1 MLALINNRSG
11 TADGR
16 KTAVNR
22 KNITLLGL
30 FALMTAAAVALS
42 LCMGR
47 YRVHPAD
54 LVRLVAGLPAADRM
68 AANVIFGIRLPRVLM
83 ALVVGAGLAVA
94 GVSLQAMFGNPL
106 VSSHILGVSASA
118 GFGAA
123 LGILLSG
130 PFWVIQGGA
139 VLFGF
144 AGMGIAYFMG
154 TRRGRTGI
162 LMLVL
167 SGIIVAAVFE
177 ALTSLVKYLADPEEK
192 LPAITYWL
200 MGSLSSVSVKD
211 LFTGAPAI
219 LAGVALLW
227 VLRWQLNVISL
238 REDEAVSLGLNL
250 KRLRLVIIV
259 ATTVITAVTVSVC
272 GIISFV
278 GLAVPHFA
286 RMLVGNDNRL
296 VVPASVFLGGAFVVL
311 MDTAARTISS
321 AEIPLSILTAIIGAP
336 FFGIL
341 LRKTG
346 GGWHD

>member
-1 MLALINNRSG
+1 M
-11 TADGR
+11 TDD
-16 KTAVNR
+16 K
-22 KNITLLGL
+22 KNLTLQGL
-30 FALMTAAAVALS
+30 FILMGIGALVLS

-47 YRVHPAD
+47 YRIHLYDVF
-54 LVRLVAGLPAADRM
+54 RLFAGLPAADKM
-68 AANVIFGIRLPRVLM
+68 AASVIFSIRLPRVIM
-83 ALVVGAGLAVA
+83 AFIVGAGLSAA

-130 PFWVIQGGA
+130 RFWVIQGSA

-144 AGMGIAYFMG
+144 AGMGIAYYMG

-177 ALTSLVKYLADPEEK
+177 ALTSLVKYVADPEEK

-200 MGSLSSVSVKD
+200 MGSLSSVAAKD
-211 LFTGAPAI
+211 IFTAVPAI
-219 LAGVALLW
+219 LASILVLW

-238 REDEAVSLGLNL
+238 REDEALSLGLNL
-250 KRLRLVIIV
+250 KRLRRIIIV
-259 ATTVITAVTVSVC
+259 TTTVIAAVTVSVC

-286 RMLVGNDNRL
+286 RMLVGNDNRQ
-296 VVPASVFLGGAFVVL
+296 VIPASVFLGGVFVVL
-311 MDTAARTISS
+311 MDTAARCISS

-341 LRKTG
+341 LRRTG
-346 GGWHD
+346 GSWNG

>member
-1 MLALINNRSG
+1 
-11 TADGR
+11 
-16 KTAVNR
+16 V
-22 KNITLLGL
+22 
-30 FALMTAAAVALS
+30 
-42 LCMGR
+42 GR
-47 YRVHPAD
+47 YRIGLED
-54 LVRLVAGLPAADRM
+54 LFRLFLGLPAVDKM
-68 AANVIFGIRLPRVLM
+68 AANVVFGIRFPRIIM
-83 ALVVGAGLAVA
+83 AFTVGAGLSAA
-94 GVSLQAMFGNPL
+94 GISLQAMFGNPL

-123 LGILLSG
+123 LGILFFSR
-130 PFWVIQGGA
+130 FWMIQGAA

-144 AGMGIAYFMG
+144 AGMGMAYYMG

-177 ALTSLVKYLADPEEK
+177 ALTSLVKYMADPEEK

-200 MGSLSSVSVKD
+200 MGSLSSVEVKD
-211 LFTGAPAI
+211 LFTAAPVI
-219 LAGVALLW
+219 LASIVILW

-250 KRLRLVIIV
+250 KRLRRIIIV
-259 ATTVITAVTVSVC
+259 TTTIIAAVTVSVC

-286 RMLVGNDNRL
+286 RMLVGNDNRQ
-296 VVPASVFLGGAFVVL
+296 VIPASVFLGGIFVVL
-311 MDTAARTISS
+311 MDTAARSMSS

-341 LRKTG
+341 LRRTG
-346 GGWHD
+346 GSWND

>member
-1 MLALINNRSG
+1 MVLHGDKKSLMFQ
-11 TADGR
+11 
-16 KTAVNR
+16 
-22 KNITLLGL
+22 LL
-30 FALMTAAAVALS
+30 FAFMVVGALLLS

-47 YRVHPAD
+47 YRI
-54 LVRLVAGLPAADRM
+54 RLYDVLRLFSGLEAQDKM
-68 AANVIFGIRLPRVLM
+68 AVNVIFGIRLPRVIM
-83 ALVVGAGLAVA
+83 AFIVGAGLAVA

-130 PFWVIQGGA
+130 SFLLIQGIA

-162 LMLVL
+162 LTLVL

-177 ALTSLVKYLADPEEK
+177 ALTSFVKYVADPEEK

-200 MGSLSSVSVKD
+200 MGSLSSVSARDV
-211 LFTGAPAI
+211 FTGAPAI
-219 LAGVALLW
+219 LAGIVILW
-227 VLRWQLNVISL
+227 GLRWQLNVISL
-238 REDEAVSLGLNL
+238 REDEAVSLGLNV
-250 KRLRLVIIV
+250 KRIRIIIV
-259 ATTVITAVTVSVC
+259 IAATVITAVTVSVC

-286 RMLVGNDNRL
+286 RMLVGNDNRQ
-296 VVPASVFLGGAFVVL
+296 VVPASIFLGGVFVVL

-321 AEIPLSILTAIIGAP
+321 AEIPLSILTAVAGAP
-336 FFGIL
+336 FFGVL

-346 GGWHD
+346 GSWND

>member
-1 MLALINNRSG
+1 MTG
-11 TADGR
+11 
-16 KTAVNR
+16 NR
-22 KNITLLGL
+22 KILTLQGL
-30 FALMTAAAVALS
+30 FVLMAIGAVVLS
-42 LCMGR
+42 LCLGR
-47 YRVHPAD
+47 YRIYPDDVF
-54 LVRLVAGLPAADRM
+54 RLFAGVPAADNM
-68 AANVIFGIRLPRVLM
+68 AANVVFGIRLPRVIM
-83 ALVVGAGLAVA
+83 AFIVGAGLSAA

-130 PFWVIQGGA
+130 RFWVIQGTA
-139 VLFGF
+139 ILFGF
-144 AGMGIAYFMG
+144 GGMGIAYYMG

-177 ALTSLVKYLADPEEK
+177 ALTSLVKYVADPEEK

-200 MGSLSSVSVKD
+200 MGSLSSVAVKD
-211 LFTGAPAI
+211 IFTAGPAI
-219 LAGVALLW
+219 LAGTLILW
-227 VLRWQLNVISL
+227 FLRWQLNVISL

-250 KRLRLVIIV
+250 KRLRRIIIV
-259 ATTVITAVTVSVC
+259 ATTVIAAVTVSVC

-286 RMLVGNDNRL
+286 RMLVGNDNRQ
-296 VVPASVFLGGAFVVL
+296 VIPASIFLGGVFVVL
-311 MDTAARTISS
+311 MDTAARCISS

-341 LRKTG
+341 LRRTG
-346 GGWHD
+346 GSWNG

>member
-1 MLALINNRSG
+1 MVK
-11 TADGR
+11 D
-16 KTAVNR
+16 R
-22 KNITLLGL
+22 KNLMLQGL
-30 FALMTAAAVALS
+30 FVLMVIGAAILS
-42 LCMGR
+42 LCIGR
-47 YRVHPAD
+47 YRVHVYD
-54 LVRLVAGLPAADRM
+54 VFRLFAGLPAADKM
-68 AANVIFGIRLPRVLM
+68 AANVVFGIRLPRVIM
-83 ALVVGAGLAVA
+83 ALVVGAGLASA

-123 LGILLSG
+123 LGILLLG
-130 PFWVIQGGA
+130 RFWMIQTVA
-139 VLFGF
+139 ILFGF

-177 ALTSLVKYLADPEEK
+177 ALTSLVKYVADTEEK

-200 MGSLSSVSVKD
+200 MGSLSSVGIRDV
-211 LFTGAPAI
+211 FTGAPAI
-219 LAGVALLW
+219 LAGIVILW
-227 VLRWQLNVISL
+227 VLRWQLNVVSL

-250 KRLRLVIIV
+250 KRLRFIIIIT
-259 ATTVITAVTVSVC
+259 TTVITAITVSVC

-286 RMLVGNDNRL
+286 RMLVGTDNRQ
-296 VVPASVFLGGAFVVL
+296 VVPASVFLGGVFVVL
-311 MDTAARTISS
+311 MDTAARSISS

-346 GGWHD
+346 GSWND

>member
-1 MLALINNRSG
+1 MFQGAFVL
-11 TADGR
+11 
-16 KTAVNR
+16 
-22 KNITLLGL
+22 
-30 FALMTAAAVALS
+30 AAAGAVMLS
-42 LCMGR
+42 LCVGR
-47 YRVHPAD
+47 YRIGPED
-54 LVRLVAGLPAADRM
+54 LFRLFFGLPAADHM
-68 AANVIFGIRLPRVLM
+68 AANVVFGIRLPRIVM
-83 ALVVGAGLAVA
+83 AFVVGAGLSAA

-123 LGILLSG
+123 LGILLFG
-130 PFWVIQGGA
+130 RFWMVQGIA

-144 AGMGIAYFMG
+144 AGMGMAYYMG

-177 ALTSLVKYLADPEEK
+177 ALTSLVKYVADPEEK

-200 MGSLSSVSVKD
+200 MGSLSSVAAKD

-219 LAGVALLW
+219 LASIVVLW
-227 VLRWQLNVISL
+227 VLRWHLNVISL

-250 KRLRLVIIV
+250 RTLRRVIIV
-259 ATTVITAVTVSVC
+259 ATTVIAAVTVSVC

-286 RMLVGNDNRL
+286 RMLVGNDNRQ
-296 VVPASVFLGGAFVVL
+296 VIPASVFLGGIFVVL
-311 MDTAARTISS
+311 MDTAARSISS

-341 LRKTG
+341 LRRTG
-346 GGWHD
+346 GSWND

>member
-1 MLALINNRSG
+1 MTGDRKNLMLQGLFVLMVI
-11 TADGR
+11 
-16 KTAVNR
+16 TAV
-22 KNITLLGL
+22 
-30 FALMTAAAVALS
+30 VLS
-42 LCMGR
+42 LCIGR
-47 YRVHPAD
+47 YKIHIYDV
-54 LVRLVAGLPAADRM
+54 LRLFSGLPAADKM
-68 AANVIFGIRLPRVLM
+68 AANVIFGIRLPRVIM
-83 ALVVGAGLAVA
+83 ALVVGAGLAAA

-130 PFWVIQGGA
+130 RFWMIQGIA
-139 VLFGF
+139 ILFGF

-177 ALTSLVKYLADPEEK
+177 ALTSLVKYVADPEEK

-200 MGSLSSVSVKD
+200 MGSLSSVTPRD
-211 LFTGAPAI
+211 LVTGAPAI
-219 LAGVALLW
+219 LAGVMILW

-238 REDEAVSLGLNL
+238 REDEAISLGLNL
-250 KRLRLVIIV
+250 KRLRLIIIV
-259 ATTVITAVTVSVC
+259 TTTVITAVTVSVC

-286 RMLVGNDNRL
+286 RMLVGNDNRQ
-296 VVPASVFLGGAFVVL
+296 VVPASVFLGGVFVVL
-311 MDTAARTISS
+311 MDTAARSISS

-336 FFGIL
+336 FFGVL

-346 GGWHD
+346 GSWND

>member
-1 MLALINNRSG
+1 
-11 TADGR
+11 
-16 KTAVNR
+16 
-22 KNITLLGL
+22 
-30 FALMTAAAVALS
+30 MTPS
-42 LCMGR
+42 
-47 YRVHPAD
+47 
-54 LVRLVAGLPAADRM
+54 
-68 AANVIFGIRLPRVLM
+68 VIFGIRLPRIIM
-83 ALVVGAGLAVA
+83 ALVVGAGLSAA

-130 PFWVIQGGA
+130 RFWVIQGIA

-144 AGMGIAYFMG
+144 AGMGIAYVMG

-177 ALTSLVKYLADPEEK
+177 ALTSLVKYVADPEEK

-200 MGSLSSVSVKD
+200 MGSLSSATVKD
-211 LFTGAPAI
+211 LVTAAPAI
-219 LAGVALLW
+219 LAGIMILW
-227 VLRWQLNVISL
+227 ILRWQLNVISL
-238 REDEAVSLGLNL
+238 GEEDAVSLGLNL
-250 KRLRLVIIV
+250 KRLRLIIIL
-259 ATTVITAVTVSVC
+259 AATVITAVTVSVC

-286 RMLVGNDNRL
+286 RMLVGNDNRQ
-296 VVPASVFLGGAFVVL
+296 VVPASVFLGGGFVVL
-311 MDTAARTISS
+311 MDTAARSISS
-321 AEIPLSILTAIIGAP
+321 AEIPLSILTAVIGAP

-346 GGWHD
+346 GSWND

>member
-1 MLALINNRSG
+1 MLQ
-11 TADGR
+11 
-16 KTAVNR
+16 
-22 KNITLLGL
+22 GL
-30 FALMTAAAVALS
+30 FALMAVTAVMLS
-42 LCMGR
+42 LCIGR
-47 YRVHPAD
+47 YRIHIFDV
-54 LVRLVAGLPAADRM
+54 LRLFSGLPAGDKM
-68 AANVIFGIRLPRVLM
+68 AANVIFGIRLPRIIM
-83 ALVVGAGLAVA
+83 ALIVGAGLSAA

-123 LGILLSG
+123 LGILLFG
-130 PFWVIQGGA
+130 RFWMIQGIA

-177 ALTSLVKYLADPEEK
+177 ALTSLVKYVADPEEK

-200 MGSLSSVSVKD
+200 MGSLSSVAVKD
-211 LFTGAPAI
+211 LFTAAPAI
-219 LAGVALLW
+219 LAGIMILW
-227 VLRWQLNVISL
+227 VLRWHLNVISL

-250 KRLRLVIIV
+250 KRLRLIIIA

-286 RMLVGNDNRL
+286 RMLVGNDNRQ
-296 VVPASVFLGGAFVVL
+296 VVPASIFLGGVFVVL
-311 MDTAARTISS
+311 MDTAARSISS
-321 AEIPLSILTAIIGAP
+321 AEIPLSILTAVIGAP

-341 LRKTG
+341 LRRTG
-346 GGWHD
+346 GSWND

>member
-1 MLALINNRSG
+1 MLQGLFVLTMI
-11 TADGR
+11 
-16 KTAVNR
+16 TAV
-22 KNITLLGL
+22 
-30 FALMTAAAVALS
+30 MLS
-42 LCMGR
+42 LCIGR
-47 YRVHPAD
+47 YKIHMAD
-54 LVRLVAGLPAADRM
+54 VVRLFSGLPAADKM
-68 AANVIFGIRLPRVLM
+68 TANVILSIRLPRVIM
-83 ALVVGAGLAVA
+83 AFIVGAGLSAA

-130 PFWVIQGGA
+130 RFWLIQGVA

-154 TRRGRTGI
+154 TRRGRNSGI

-177 ALTSLVKYLADPEEK
+177 ALTSLVKYVADPEEK

-200 MGSLSSVSVKD
+200 MGSLSSVAVKD
-211 LFTGAPAI
+211 LVTAGPVI
-219 LAGVALLW
+219 LAGIITLW
-227 VLRWQLNVISL
+227 ILRWHLNVISL

-250 KRLRLVIIV
+250 KRLRLIIIV

-286 RMLVGNDNRL
+286 RMLVGTDNRQ
-296 VVPASVFLGGAFVVL
+296 VVPASVFLGGVFVVL
-311 MDTAARTISS
+311 MDTAARSISS

-346 GGWHD
+346 GSWND

>member
-1 MLALINNRSG
+1 MTG
-11 TADGR
+11 
-16 KTAVNR
+16 NR
-22 KNITLLGL
+22 KNLTLQAL
-30 FALMTAAAVALS
+30 FILMGISAVLLS
-42 LCMGR
+42 LCIGR
-47 YRVHPAD
+47 YRIHLEDVF
-54 LVRLVAGLPAADRM
+54 RLFFGFPAADNR
-68 AANVIFGIRLPRVLM
+68 AASVIFNIRLPRILM
-83 ALVVGAGLAVA
+83 AFIVGAGLSTA
-94 GVSLQAMFGNPL
+94 GVSLQALFGNPL

-123 LGILLSG
+123 LGILLFG
-130 PFWVIQGGA
+130 RFWIIQGIA

-154 TRRGRTGI
+154 TRRGRAGV

-177 ALTSLVKYLADPEEK
+177 ALTSLVKYVADPEEK

-200 MGSLSSVSVKD
+200 MGSLSSVTPRD
-211 LFTGAPAI
+211 LFTGGPAI
-219 LAGVALLW
+219 LAGVVILW

-238 REDEAVSLGLNL
+238 REDEAISLGLNL
-250 KRLRLVIIV
+250 KRLRLIIIV
-259 ATTVITAVTVSVC
+259 TTTVIAAVTVSVC

-286 RMLVGNDNRL
+286 RMLVGNDNRQ
-296 VVPASVFLGGAFVVL
+296 VIPAGVFLGGLFVVL
-311 MDTAARTISS
+311 MDTAARSVSS

-341 LRKTG
+341 LRRTG
-346 GGWHD
+346 GSWNG

>member
-1 MLALINNRSG
+1 M
-11 TADGR
+11 TAD
-16 KTAVNR
+16 K
-22 KNITLLGL
+22 KNLTLQGV
-30 FALMTAAAVALS
+30 FALMAITGVVLS
-42 LCMGR
+42 LCIGR
-47 YRVHPAD
+47 YRIHLYDV
-54 LVRLVAGLPAADRM
+54 LRLFSGLPAADKM
-68 AANVIFGIRLPRVLM
+68 AAHVIFGIRLPRIIM
-83 ALVVGAGLAVA
+83 ALMVGAGLSAA

-123 LGILLSG
+123 LGILFFGS
-130 PFWVIQGGA
+130 FWMIQGIA

-177 ALTSLVKYLADPEEK
+177 ALTSLVKYVADPEEK

-200 MGSLSSVSVKD
+200 MGSLSSVAVKD
-211 LFTGAPAI
+211 LFTAAPAI
-219 LAGVALLW
+219 LAGILILW
-227 VLRWQLNVISL
+227 VLRWHLNVISL

-250 KRLRLVIIV
+250 KRLRLIII
-259 ATTVITAVTVSVC
+259 AAATVITAVTVSVC

-286 RMLVGNDNRL
+286 RMLVGNDNRQ
-296 VVPASVFLGGAFVVL
+296 VVPASVFLGGVFVVL
-311 MDTAARTISS
+311 MDTAARSISS

-336 FFGIL
+336 FFGLL

-346 GGWHD
+346 GSWND

>member
-1 MLALINNRSG
+1 
-11 TADGR
+11 
-16 KTAVNR
+16 
-22 KNITLLGL
+22 
-30 FALMTAAAVALS
+30 
-42 LCMGR
+42 MGR
-47 YRVHPAD
+47 YRIHLYDVFRLFAGFPAED
-54 LVRLVAGLPAADRM
+54 KM
-68 AANVIFGIRLPRVLM
+68 AANVIFGIRLPRVIM
-83 ALVVGAGLAVA
+83 AFIVGAGLSAA

-130 PFWVIQGGA
+130 RFWIIQGTA
-139 VLFGF
+139 ILFGF
-144 AGMGIAYFMG
+144 GGMGIAYYMG

-177 ALTSLVKYLADPEEK
+177 ALTSLVKYAADPEEK

-200 MGSLSSVSVKD
+200 MGSLSSVAVKD
-211 LFTGAPAI
+211 IFTAAPAI
-219 LAGVALLW
+219 LAGILILW
-227 VLRWQLNVISL
+227 FLRWQLNVISL

-250 KRLRLVIIV
+250 KRLRRIIIV
-259 ATTVITAVTVSVC
+259 ATTVIAAVTVSVC

-286 RMLVGNDNRL
+286 RMLVGNDNRQ
-296 VVPASVFLGGAFVVL
+296 VIPASIFLGGVFVVL
-311 MDTAARTISS
+311 MDTAARCISS

-341 LRKTG
+341 LRRTG
-346 GGWHD
+346 GSWND

>member
-1 MLALINNRSG
+1 MAE
-11 TADGR
+11 
-16 KTAVNR
+16 NR
-22 KNITLLGL
+22 KHLIFQAA
-30 FALMTAAAVALS
+30 FALAALGAVLLS
-42 LCMGR
+42 LCVGR
-47 YRVHPAD
+47 YRIGLED
-54 LVRLVAGLPAADRM
+54 LFRLFLGLPAGDNM
-68 AANVIFGIRLPRVLM
+68 AANVVFNIRLPRIMM
-83 ALVVGAGLAVA
+83 AFIVGAGLSAA

-123 LGILLSG
+123 LGILLFG
-130 PFWVIQGGA
+130 RFWMIQGMA

-144 AGMGIAYFMG
+144 AGMGMAYYMG

-177 ALTSLVKYLADPEEK
+177 ALTSLVKYVADPEEK

-200 MGSLSSVSVKD
+200 MGSLSSVAVKD
-211 LFTGAPAI
+211 LFTAAPVI
-219 LAGVALLW
+219 LASIVVLW
-227 VLRWQLNVISL
+227 VLRWHFNVISL

-250 KRLRLVIIV
+250 KLLRRVIIV
-259 ATTVITAVTVSVC
+259 TTTVIAAVTVSVC

-286 RMLVGNDNRL
+286 RMLVGNDNRQ
-296 VVPASVFLGGAFVVL
+296 VIPASVFLGGVFVVL
-311 MDTAARTISS
+311 MDTAARSISS

-341 LRKTG
+341 LRRTG
-346 GGWHD
+346 GSWND